1 MVILKSKDEIVKMR
15 EAGHLTALLLEKL
28 EGHVL
33 DGVATIE
40 LDLIAEKF
48 ILSNG
53 GVPAFKGYHGYPN
66 AITVSINEEVVHA
79 IPTKRKIKYGDI
91 VSLDVGIIYN
101 GYVGDAAITVPVGD
115 VGEEKRQLLDV
126 TREALNRGIDQAKPG
141 NHVGD
146 ISHAVQSHVE
156 SHGFSVVRDLVGHGI
171 GRSMH
176 EEPQVPNY
184 GDPGVGVLL
193 QPGMVLAIEPMV
205 NMGGYNVEIL
215 KNKWTVVTADR
226 KPSAHFEH
234 TVAIMDNGPCI
245 LTSVN

>member
-79 IPTKRKIKYGDI
+79 LPTKRKIKYGDI

>member
-1 MVILKSKDEIVKMR
+1 MIIKSKDEIVKMR
-15 EAGHLTALLLEKL
+15 EAGRLTALLLEEL
-28 EGHVL
+28 EKHVL
-33 DGVATIE
+33 AGVYTIE
-40 LDLIAEKF
+40 LDSIAERF

-53 GVPAFKGYHGYPN
+53 GYPAFKGYHGYPN

-79 IPTKRKIKYGDI
+79 IPTRRKVKDGDI
-91 VSLDVGIIYN
+91 VSLDAGVIYN

-115 VGEEKRQLLDV
+115 VGEQKKQLMDV
-126 TREALNRGIDQAKPG
+126 TREALNRGIEQAKPG

-146 ISHAVQSHVE
+146 ISHAVQSYVE
-156 SHGFSVVRDLVGHGI
+156 LNGFSVVRDLVGHGI

-176 EEPQVPNY
+176 EEPQIPNY
-184 GDPGVGVLL
+184 GNPGAGIML

-215 KNKWTVVTADR
+215 QNKWTVVTSDR

-234 TVAIMDNGPCI
+234 TVAVMEYGPEI

>member
-1 MVILKSKDEIVKMR
+1 MVILKSRDEIAKMR
-15 EAGHLTALLLEKL
+15 EAGHLTALLLEEL
-28 EGHVL
+28 ERHVL
-33 DGVATIE
+33 AGVATIE
-40 LDLIAEKF
+40 LDSIAEKF
-48 ILSNG
+48 ILSNS

-79 IPTKRKIKYGDI
+79 IPTKRKIKDGDI
-91 VSLDVGIIYN
+91 VSLDVGVIYN

-146 ISHAVQSHVE
+146 ISNEVQSNVE

-184 GDPGVGVLL
+184 GTPGVGVLL

-215 KNKWTVVTADR
+215 NNKWTVVTVDR

-234 TVAIMDNGPCI
+234 TVAIMEYGPLI
-245 LTSVN
+245 LTSIN